1 MTTFKTH
8 LQLRAEIAKNTTTLA
23 NNGQVVC
30 ESREELEKLQSRL
43 AHSRRNTLTDRA
55 YTRR

>member
-1 MTTFKTH
+1 MATFKTH
-8 LQLRAEIAKNTTTLA
+8 LELRRELAAKTTLA

-30 ESREELEKLQSRL
+30 ESQEELERLQAKL